1 VVEARVHIAHLS
13 LCGYVEHLRWLS
25 PAQPP
30 ANPDDNHARWFA
42 RVAAIKKRQR
52 AFGLIDELND
62 WVERHGYK
70 RPVDALP
77 E

>member
-1 VVEARVHIAHLS
+1 MS
-13 LCGYVEHLRWLS
+13 LGDYIEHLRWLS

-30 ANPDDNHARWFA
+30 VNPDDNHARWFA

-52 AFGLIDELND
+52 AFGLIDDLKD

-77 E
+77 G